1 MTMRPATYQPASDRS
16 LMVRFGDAISI
27 EIHQCVRALLAL
39 LAAEPV
45 DGVLN
50 LQPGYTTLLI
60 TFDPLQLD
68 HRALEAMVREYAAR
82 MDAAQLPPA
91 RRVEIPVCY
100 GGEFGPD
107 LLDVAKLHGITS
119 EEVIRLHSSA
129 SYLVY
134 FIGFVPGFA
143 YLGGLPE
150 AIATPRLPEPRWSI
164 HPGSVGIGGQ
174 QTGVYPV
181 RTAAGWR
188 LIGRTP
194 LALFSPQRETMNLLA
209 IGDEVRFV
217 PITHEQFEE
226 QSQP

>member
-1 MTMRPATYQPASDRS
+1 MTVVYQAASDRS
-16 LMVRFGDAISI
+16 LMIRFGDAISI
-27 EIHQCVRALLAL
+27 EIHQRVRALLAL
-39 LAAEPV
+39 LTSEPV
-45 DGVLN
+45 EGVGN

-68 HRALEAMVREYAAR
+68 HRALEAMVRSYVDR
-82 MDAAQLPPA
+82 MDEVQLPPA

-100 GGEFGPD
+100 GGDFGPD
-107 LLDVAKLHGITS
+107 LLDVAKLHGITT
-119 EEVIRLHSSA
+119 EEVIRLHTSA

-164 HPGSVGIGGQ
+164 HPGSVGIGGK

-181 RTAAGWR
+181 RTPAGWR

-194 LALFSPQRETMNLLA
+194 LALFSPERETMNLLS

-217 PITHEQFEE
+217 PISYDKFTELANA
-226 QSQP
+226 

>member
-1 MTMRPATYQPASDRS
+1 MTTAVTYQAASDRS
-16 LMVRFGDAISI
+16 LMVRFGDTISL
-27 EIHQCVRALLAL
+27 EIHQRVRALLAL
-39 LAAEPV
+39 LTAEPV
-45 DGVLN
+45 DGVYN
-50 LQPGYTTLLI
+50 LQPGYTSLLI
-60 TFDPLQLD
+60 TFDPLQRD
-68 HRALEAMVREYAAR
+68 HGELEAVVRSYVER
-82 MDAAQLPPA
+82 MDAVQLPAA

-100 GGEFGPD
+100 GGDFGPD

-129 SYLVY
+129 AYLVY

-150 AIATPRLPEPRWSI
+150 AIATPRLPEPRWSV
-164 HPGSVGIGGQ
+164 HPGSVGIAGR

-181 RTAAGWR
+181 RTPAGWR

-194 LALFSPQRETMNLLA
+194 LQLFSPQRETMNLLS

-217 PITHEQFEE
+217 PISPDEFAE
-226 QSQP
+226 QSSA

>member
-1 MTMRPATYQPASDRS
+1 MTSGATYQAASDRS
-16 LMVRFGDAISI
+16 LMVRFGDTISV
-27 EIHQCVRALLAL
+27 EIHQRVRALLAL
-39 LAAEPV
+39 LTEEPV
-45 DGVLN
+45 DGVYN
-50 LQPGYTTLLI
+50 LQPGYTSLLI
-60 TFDPLQLD
+60 TFDPLQRD
-68 HRALEAMVREYAAR
+68 HRELEAVVRSYVER
-82 MDAAQLPPA
+82 MDAVQLPAA

-107 LLDVAKLHGITS
+107 LVDVAKLHGITS

-164 HPGSVGIGGQ
+164 HPGSVGIAGR

-181 RTAAGWR
+181 RTPAGWR

-194 LALFSPQRETMNLLA
+194 LQLFSPQRETMNLLS

-217 PITHEQFEE
+217 PISPDEFTE
-226 QSQP
+226 QSSA

>member
-1 MTMRPATYQPASDRS
+1 MTSGATYQAASDRS
-16 LMVRFGDAISI
+16 LMVRFGDTISV
-27 EIHQCVRALLAL
+27 EIHQRVRALLAL
-39 LAAEPV
+39 LTAEPV
-45 DGVLN
+45 DGVYN
-50 LQPGYTTLLI
+50 LQPGYTSLLI
-60 TFDPLQLD
+60 TFDPLQRD
-68 HRALEAMVREYAAR
+68 HSELEAVVRSYVER
-82 MDAAQLPPA
+82 MDAVQLPAA

-107 LLDVAKLHGITS
+107 LVDVAKLHGITS

-164 HPGSVGIGGQ
+164 HPGSVGIAGR

-181 RTAAGWR
+181 RTPAGWR

-194 LALFSPQRETMNLLA
+194 LQLFSPQRETMNLLS

-217 PITHEQFEE
+217 PISPDEFTE
-226 QSQP
+226 QSSA